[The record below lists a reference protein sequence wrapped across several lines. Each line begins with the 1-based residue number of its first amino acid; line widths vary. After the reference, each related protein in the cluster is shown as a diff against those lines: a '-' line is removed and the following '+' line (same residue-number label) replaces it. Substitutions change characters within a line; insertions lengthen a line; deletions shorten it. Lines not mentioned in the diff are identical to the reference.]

1 MPTFRPA
8 LLPISTLATIN
19 FTHRRKSVIL
29 SDGRIVDAED
39 PAVVLDKKLR
49 WVKTSWKSFISNWIY
64 VVSFLAV
71 VAVNGWISWHDGGY
85 FGPQKT
91 DIPVHRWAPA
101 SIVPEL
107 FKQKLFVRDIL
118 NQAGTNSIWNSMK

>member
-1 MPTFRPA
+1 M
-8 LLPISTLATIN
+8 
-19 FTHRRKSVIL
+19 
-29 SDGRIVDAED
+29 
-39 PAVVLDKKLR
+39 
-49 WVKTSWKSFISNWIY
+49 SWKSFISNWIY

-71 VAVNGWISWHDGGY
+71 VAVSGWINWHDKGY

-91 DIPVHRWAPA
+91 DIPVQRWAPA

-118 NQAGTNSIWNSMK
+118 NQAGTNSIWNSMKRFLNPDFDYDRFVQVDAGWI